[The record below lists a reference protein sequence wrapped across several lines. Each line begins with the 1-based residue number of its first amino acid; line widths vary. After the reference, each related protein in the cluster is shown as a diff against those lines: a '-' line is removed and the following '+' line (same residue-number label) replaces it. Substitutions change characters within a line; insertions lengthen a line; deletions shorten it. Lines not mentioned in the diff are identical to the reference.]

1 MSDQGEVY
9 DESEDAYQEEE
20 FMEDEDEELIQRDA
34 DLEYSSQR
42 GMASMNIEENDH
54 SSIVS
59 KPWSDIRPKESAST
73 IPISERITT
82 RFMTKYER
90 ARILGTRALQLSM
103 NAPPMVELEG
113 ETDPLQIAMKEL
125 GERKIPLIIRR
136 YLPDR
141 SYEDW

>member
-1 MSDQGEVY
+1 MSDQEAY

-20 FMEDEDEELIQRDA
+20 FMEEEEELTQRDA

-42 GMASMNIEENDH
+42 GMLSMDIEENDH
-54 SSIVS
+54 SPIVS
-59 KPWSDIRPKESAST
+59 KPWSDIRPKESAPI